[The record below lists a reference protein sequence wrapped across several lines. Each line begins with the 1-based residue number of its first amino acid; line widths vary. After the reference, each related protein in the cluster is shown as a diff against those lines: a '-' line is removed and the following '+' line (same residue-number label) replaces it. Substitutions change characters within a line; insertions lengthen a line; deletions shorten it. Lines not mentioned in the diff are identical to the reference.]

1 MNKIKIEKY
10 LEITDKEREESETI
24 ENPLTLKQLCYM
36 QCAMDS
42 FVSRDDPILN
52 DFANKISEMLLDK
65 EKFKKAKNNFL

>member
-36 QCAMDS
+36 QCAYG
-42 FVSRDDPILN
+42 FICLEGRPNI
-52 DFANKISEMLLDK
+52 K
-65 EKFKKAKNNFL
+65 